1 MRCSTLWMAVWRFI
15 DRPFI
20 EIQCWYHVID
30 QRHEHGPHGNLLQY
44 FFGYLLPSH
53 RHLWKPI
60 QSKTYVLH
68 VNCFFLQFNENTLTN
83 IQTHRYWGPS
93 GRCINCFSVK
103 LLSEQSTTT
112 LLLLTILSSIQL
124 ENEAIFTDSRL
135 IFSVFLLHETDRP
148 LILGLKCTAKK
159 YIIDFKRK
167 NGHVSESIRV
177 QSYRYPNP
185 YPYSSEIQM
194 DWFRKQSNYFK
205 N

>member
-1 MRCSTLWMAVWRFI
+1 MALALHPLEHHVYTMIMRCSTLWMAVWRFI

-103 LLSEQSTTT
+103 LLPQRC
-112 LLLLTILSSIQL
+112 
-124 ENEAIFTDSRL
+124 FCWP
-135 IFSVFLLHETDRP
+135 FSVQFNWKTKLFLR
-148 LILGLKCTAKK
+148 
-159 YIIDFKRK
+159 
-167 NGHVSESIRV
+167 IR
-177 QSYRYPNP
+177 
-185 YPYSSEIQM
+185 
-194 DWFRKQSNYFK
+194 DWFFRFFFCMKLTDH
-205 N
+205 

>member
-1 MRCSTLWMAVWRFI
+1 MNMDLMAIYCSISLAIYYHPI
-15 DRPFI
+15 DTCESQFEVKLMYCMWI
-20 EIQCWYHVID
+20 V
-30 QRHEHGPHGNLLQY
+30 
-44 FFGYLLPSH
+44 
-53 RHLWKPI
+53 
-60 QSKTYVLH
+60 
-68 VNCFFLQFNENTLTN
+68 FFLQFNENTLTN

-93 GRCINCFSVK
+93 GRCINCFWVK